1 VNVADGTLDSL
12 IAAGLR
18 STGFSPMLGAPTG
31 EGEMQSGDF
40 ELMLGEMETA
50 GRSLAGAAHG

>member
-1 VNVADGTLDSL
+1 MSSPRTLRPG

-18 STGFSPMLGAPTG
+18 RIGFSPMLGAPTG
-31 EGEMQSGDF
+31 EGAMQSGDF
-40 ELMLGEMETA
+40 ELMLGEMATA